1 MMMIPLTTGSRT
13 STLAGTTSGDAN
25 AAASVA
31 TSTVNP
37 CYSMY
42 PWTPEPVVIRKKSE
56 SQ

>member
-1 MMMIPLTTGSRT
+1 MMMIPLTTGSHT
-13 STLAGTTSGDAN
+13 KLAGTISGDAN